1 MEDVLDLYAEPA
13 CPERPVVCFDESP
26 VQLVEEVRQPVGAE
40 PGRPERVDY
49 EDKRNGTGNVF
60 IAVEPQ
66 VGLRHVTVTE
76 RRTKQDFALQ
86 MKALVDERY
95 PQADVIR
102 LVLDNLNTHTP
113 AALYEAFTPE
123 EARRITRT
131 LESTT
136 RPSTLAGSTWPRS
149 NWQCSPASVLTDGS
163 PTPTTCAMRRV
174 PGSRSATTTESS
186 FTGASPLPTPESSSS
201 AFTMSNHRDRPLSRS
216 QEESCIV
223 QAARRRAAAGV
234 SSAK

>member
-49 EDKRNGTGNVF
+49 EYKRNGTCNVF

-123 EARRITRT
+123 EARRITRK
-131 LESTT
+131 LEFLYTPKHASWLNMAEIE
-136 RPSTLAGSTWPRS
+136 LAVFAR
-149 NWQCSPASVLTDGS
+149 QCLDRRIPDPDYLRHEAGAWESERNDNGVLIHW
-163 PTPTTCAMRRV
+163 RF
-174 PGSRSATTTESS
+174 TTTDARVKLQRLYHVKSS
-186 FTGASPLPTPESSSS
+186 
-201 AFTMSNHRDRPLSRS
+201 
-216 QEESCIV
+216 
-223 QAARRRAAAGV
+223 
-234 SSAK
+234 